1 VLTSGATYIIRGMFT
16 GVGGNATVE
25 QGHAACGCHNGCM
38 CLVWMWEGGGCISHV
53 GGGVLEC
60 MLQVNGCRC

>member
-1 VLTSGATYIIRGMFT
+1 MLTSGATYIIRGMFT

-38 CLVWMWEGGGCISHV
+38 CLVWV
-53 GGGVLEC
+53 
-60 MLQVNGCRC
+60 